1 VLGDRDG
8 ILIVGQVLNLL
19 HLLISLIID
28 YMTDVIKKF
37 KDESAV
43 IMGHLKQE
51 MAGIRAN
58 RPNAG
63 LVENIMVSCYDQ
75 NMPLKQISSISVV
88 PPREIYIQVWDKS
101 VVSSIIKAIESSALG
116 LSGNADGNAVR
127 IHLPELSA
135 ERREELMKYAKKRAE
150 EFRIRLRQAR
160 DEANKEIQKMFGDGE
175 IQEDAKFKLKE
186 DIQKETDGI
195 NKEIDEILKTKMEE
209 INM

>member
-1 VLGDRDG
+1 MLGDRDG

-135 ERREELMKYAKKRAE
+135 QPPE
-150 EFRIRLRQAR
+150 
-160 DEANKEIQKMFGDGE
+160 
-175 IQEDAKFKLKE
+175 KLIK
-186 DIQKETDGI
+186 
-195 NKEIDEILKTKMEE
+195 
-209 INM
+209 